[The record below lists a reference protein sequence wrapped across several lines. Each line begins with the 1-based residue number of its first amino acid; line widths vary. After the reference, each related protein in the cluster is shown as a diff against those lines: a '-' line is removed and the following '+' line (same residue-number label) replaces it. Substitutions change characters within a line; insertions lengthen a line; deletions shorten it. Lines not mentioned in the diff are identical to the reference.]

1 MSGPV
6 TSDTIWSAAP
16 ILDAVENYRGSI
28 IDLDAQRVISADELA
43 RARVALIGEFRRQG
57 LASGD
62 RVLVTIG
69 NGPLFPAALAA
80 LLACEASPL
89 LVHVMTPPAELAR
102 YSKRFGVKW
111 IASFGGDP
119 HVSTV
124 LSRQQQ
130 LQPLDGWN
138 LLWGAFADPT
148 SVPGPELRG
157 VPLHPTSGSTGL
169 PKIAL
174 RPGFAAMEEARH
186 YAETMAI
193 CEDDCLFAIPPM
205 SHAYGY
211 GLTVMTPLLSGAS
224 IVTTANFSMKKLA
237 DVLRD
242 YPVTLLPMVPAHI
255 DMLLFGGMID
265 FGRLRW
271 LLTAGS
277 MMPRRS
283 AVQFRKKTGVTVCP
297 LYGTT
302 ETGGISV
309 ATTADGQDVDGR
321 VGPAMNGVKVC
332 VRPPA
337 DAEDQG
343 LEPGVG
349 KLHIQSS
356 SMMAGYLDEQDAI
369 LHPWDADGWFE
380 TGDLARIAGDAVIHL
395 RGRTGEMINVLGLK
409 VVPCEVEETIAAM
422 PGVREVK
429 VYGSRLASQ
438 AEIVKAAIAVE
449 PGVDELAIR
458 AYCEEHLVYYK
469 RPQAIALVDA
479 LPRSP
484 AGKIVRD
491 RLP

>member
-6 TSDTIWSAAP
+6 AADAIWSAAP
-16 ILDAVENYRGSI
+16 ILDAAENYRGSI
-28 IDLDAQRVISADELA
+28 IDLDAQRVVSAAQFA
-43 RARVALIGEFRRQG
+43 RAREALSGVFRQHG
-57 LASGD
+57 LARGD

-80 LLACEASPL
+80 LLACEAAPL

-102 YSKRFGVKW
+102 YAKRFGVKW
-111 IASFGGDP
+111 LASHGGDP
-119 HVSTV
+119 HVATV
-124 LSRQQQ
+124 LSGQKQ
-130 LQPLDGWN
+130 LTPVEGWQ
-138 LLWGAFADPT
+138 LLWGEFADPA

-157 VPLHPTSGSTGL
+157 VPLHPTSGSTGM

-174 RPGFAAMEEARH
+174 RPGFAAIEEARH
-186 YAETMAI
+186 YAATMAI
-193 CEDDCLFAIPPM
+193 CEDDCMFAIPPM

-224 IVTTANFSMKKLA
+224 ILTTANFSMKKLA
-237 DVLRD
+237 GVLQTH
-242 YPVTLLPMVPAHI
+242 PVTLLPMVPAHI
-255 DMLLFGGMID
+255 DMLLFGGSVD

-321 VGPAMNGVKVC
+321 VGPPMNGVQVC
-332 VRPPA
+332 VRPPH
-337 DAEDQG
+337 DAAAQG

-349 KLHIQSS
+349 KLHVKSS
-356 SMMAGYLDEQDAI
+356 SMMAGYLDDQGQI

-380 TGDLARIAGDAVIHL
+380 TGDLARLAEDGVIHL

-449 PGVDELAIR
+449 PGVDELAVR

-479 LPRSP
+479 
-484 AGKIVRD
+484 
-491 RLP
+491 